1 LDVEEVNAEQRGS
14 NMDTTQ
20 TPSNA
25 SKPAHPATPVPQR
38 PWLIGALLVA
48 AGLLVPL
55 ASVLVTNASGQSI
68 PAAVVAI
75 ALLTWGVHRLV
86 WTRTAPFPAWQR
98 VLISLVIGTLGYCLV
113 WVMPSQ
119 LLALLGGALKS

>member
-1 LDVEEVNAEQRGS
+1 
-14 NMDTTQ
+14 MDTTQ

-25 SKPAHPATPVPQR
+25 AKPAPPATVVPQR
-38 PWLIGALLVA
+38 PWFIGALLVA

-55 ASVLVTNASGQSI
+55 ASVLVTNVSGRSI
-68 PAAVVAI
+68 PTAVVAI

-86 WTRTAPFPAWQR
+86 WTRPAPFPAWQR
-98 VLISLVIGTLGYCLV
+98 GLISLVIGTLGDRLV

-119 LLALLGGALKS
+119 LLRLLGGALKA